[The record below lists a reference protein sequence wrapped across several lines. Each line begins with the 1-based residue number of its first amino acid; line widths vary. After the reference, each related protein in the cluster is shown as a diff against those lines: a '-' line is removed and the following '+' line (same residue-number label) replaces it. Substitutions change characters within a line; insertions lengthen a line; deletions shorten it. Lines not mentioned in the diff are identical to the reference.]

1 MADEAT
7 QKRFF
12 DYVDGKQQL
21 YIDRLAEAV
30 A

>member
-1 MADEAT
+1 MSNDFVE
-7 QKRFF
+7 KFF
-12 DYVDGKQQL
+12 GYVDSNEKL

>member
-1 MADEAT
+1 MSEEVE
-7 QKRFF
+7 KKFL
-12 DYVDGKQQL
+12 DYVSERQAL